1 MNEIKAPVDK
11 HDENVTRITTDQTYT
26 RSADT
31 TTNDIPKEQ
40 NAANISGQSETR
52 PVSKSMSPG
61 LSRALVGGLI
71 GVTLGTLAGAFANR
85 KTSKAINHAAKGVSD
100 GVKTVGE
107 GVNHA
112 AKGVGGAVKS
122 VAEGVNYAVA
132 GAVDSLKDAAED
144 VEQSTVGAVDSLKD
158 AAEDVKQST
167 VDSLKDTAE
176 DVKQSAVDTFDVPKN
191 TEAKLSE
198 TQNRVDQRL
207 DASKNQLTNDNVSI
221 ADQAETQPTEVI
233 VLVET
238 GSLVVDETNP
248 LNVETA
254 ALDAETLAFLSEVSF
269 SETEAERPESY

>member
-1 MNEIKAPVDK
+1 MNEIKLPVDK
-11 HDENVTRITTDQTYT
+11 HDENVTRITTDQAYT

-40 NAANISGQSETR
+40 NAPNISGQSDTR
-52 PVSKSMSPG
+52 PAGKSMSPG

-85 KTSKAINHAAKGVSD
+85 KTGKAINHAAKGVSD

-144 VEQSTVGAVDSLKD
+144 VEQSTVGAVESLKD

-176 DVKQSAVDTFDVPKN
+176 DVKQSAVDTFDAPKN
-191 TEAKLSE
+191 TETKLSE
-198 TQNRVDQRL
+198 TQNQVDQRL
-207 DASKNQLTNDNVSI
+207 DAGKNELTNDNSNI
-221 ADQAETQPTEVI
+221 GDQVETQPTEVI

-238 GSLVVDETNP
+238 GSLVVETNP
-248 LNVETA
+248 LDTDTLG
-254 ALDAETLAFLSEVSF
+254 LDAETLAFLGEVSF
-269 SETEAERPESY
+269 SETETERPESY

>member
-1 MNEIKAPVDK
+1 MRDIKLPVDK
-11 HDENVTRITTDQTYT
+11 HDENGTRITTDQTYT

-40 NAANISGQSETR
+40 NAPNISGQSETR
-52 PVSKSMSPG
+52 PAGKNMSPG

-85 KTSKAINHAAKGVSD
+85 KTGKAINHAAKGVSD

-144 VEQSTVGAVDSLKD
+144 VEQSTV
-158 AAEDVKQST
+158 
-167 VDSLKDTAE
+167 DSLKDTAE
-176 DVKQSAVDTFDVPKN
+176 DVKQSAVDAFDVPKN

-198 TQNRVDQRL
+198 TQNQVDQRL
-207 DASKNQLTNDNVSI
+207 DAGKNQLTNDNINI

-238 GSLVVDETNP
+238 GSLVVDETN
-248 LNVETA
+248 LLDADTL
-254 ALDAETLAFLSEVSF
+254 ALDAETAAFLSEVNF
-269 SETEAERPESY
+269 SGTETERPENY

>member
-1 MNEIKAPVDK
+1 MNEIKLPVDK
-11 HDENVTRITTDQTYT
+11 HDENVTRVTTDQVYT

-40 NAANISGQSETR
+40 NAPNISGQSDTR
-52 PVSKSMSPG
+52 SASKSMSPG

-85 KTSKAINHAAKGVSD
+85 KTGKAINHAAKGVSD

-112 AKGVGGAVKS
+112 AKGVSGAVKS
-122 VAEGVNYAVA
+122 VAEGVNYAVV

-158 AAEDVKQST
+158 AT
-167 VDSLKDTAE
+167 E
-176 DVKQSAVDTFDVPKN
+176 DVKQSAVDAFDAPKN
-191 TEAKLSE
+191 TETKLSE
-198 TQNRVDQRL
+198 TQNQVEQRL
-207 DASKNQLTNDNVSI
+207 DASKNQLTNDNSNI
-221 ADQAETQPTEVI
+221 GDQVETQPTEVI

-248 LNVETA
+248 LDADTL
-254 ALDAETLAFLSEVSF
+254 ALDAETLAFLGEVSF
-269 SETEAERPESY
+269 SETGTERPESY